1 MSKEIMGLFSA
12 VVKPRFDHQHA
23 AARIDSRILEKDPE
37 RCLKFLIATRR
48 AHWMFE
54 HLAPLDGARQIR
66 DLTMDIRAVRDA
78 TSTPEP
84 VLSFDTTFSRLFA
97 ARKIPELACHAY
109 AHYRVN
115 SRCIECVAPVVR
127 YSTGVDLRCAKNVDE
142 VIENATAIL
151 DILSD
156 SWSTEQRDRCIDEIP
171 FAFEK
176 ARETIVDF
184 FVE

>member
-1 MSKEIMGLFSA
+1 MGFFSA
-12 VVKPRFDHQHA
+12 VVKPRFDHRHV
-23 AARIDSRILEKDPE
+23 AARIDSKIIEREPE
-37 RCLKFLIATRR
+37 RCIRFLVATRR

-84 VLSFDTTFSRLFA
+84 DLPFDTTFSRLFA

-115 SRCIECVAPVVR
+115 SRCIECVAPIVL
-127 YSTGVDLRCAKNVDE
+127 YSTGVDLRCAKNIDE
-142 VIENATAIL
+142 IVENATDIL

-156 SWSTEQRDRCIDEIP
+156 SWSEEQRDRCIEEIP

-176 ARETIVDF
+176 ARERVVDF
-184 FVE
+184 LVE